1 MEPPYPT
8 HFGVI
13 GSEQRKA
20 RRAHDGANYTTYN
33 WAASSN
39 AARKVIVA
47 LVSVPK
53 KVAGVTLGVLVR
65 SMATAQTK
73 RSEVVV

>member
-1 MEPPYPT
+1 MEGQAFY
-8 HFGVI
+8 GVV
-13 GSEQRKA
+13 A
-20 RRAHDGANYTTYN
+20 RRV
-33 WAASSN
+33 S
-39 AARKVIVA
+39 VA

-65 SMATAQTK
+65 SMATVQTK

>member
-1 MEPPYPT
+1 MT
-8 HFGVI
+8 HI
-13 GSEQRKA
+13 TERMC
-20 RRAHDGANYTTYN
+20 DTYN

>member
-1 MEPPYPT
+1 MEGQTFY
-8 HFGVI
+8 GVA
-13 GSEQRKA
+13 A
-20 RRAHDGANYTTYN
+20 RR
-33 WAASSN
+33 
-39 AARKVIVA
+39 VIVA

>member
-1 MEPPYPT
+1 MRLEGQAFY
-8 HFGVI
+8 GVV
-13 GSEQRKA
+13 A
-20 RRAHDGANYTTYN
+20 RR
-33 WAASSN
+33 
-39 AARKVIVA
+39 VIVA